1 MSKALDS
8 QRTYALIGTGGCGKT
23 SLAEMLLFQSGV
35 INRLGAIE
43 EGTTTLDYEPEEI
56 KRRGSIQPGFATFL
70 WNKDRHFLMDVP
82 GDTNFTGDLPYLLMG
97 VDAAVV
103 VIDAVDGVRPLTR
116 RIWNAARDAGLPS
129 IVFIN
134 KMDRDRADF
143 DMAYNGLSAVL
154 GMKPVTLYMPIRDG
168 EAFTG
173 LVDILGGKA
182 LMFGDNGAVSD
193 ALIPEALM
201 DEATLLRD
209 TTIENIAESDEEL
222 MEKYLEEG
230 SLSPEDLSAGLRK
243 GVLNGSLTPVVVG
256 SSLENKGGSQ
266 LLDAIVRLFPSPLER
281 APYLDAEGNERVSD
295 DEGAPCCFVFK
306 TIADPFSGQL
316 NMVRVVSG
324 TISSDSTLKNMR
336 TEEPERLGT
345 LLYLDG
351 KTQTPCKDVLGPGA
365 IIAVGKL
372 KNTRTGDTLCDDKA
386 PFAVAMPQL
395 APQLITFALAP
406 KEKGEED
413 KVYAAVQKLLD
424 EDATLKLGRD
434 EESGD
439 ILLSGMGQLH
449 IETSVERAKRR
460 YKVEILLKTPKVP
473 YRETVRGKVQ
483 AQGRHKKQSG
493 GRGQFGDCWIEME
506 GLPRGS
512 GYVFED
518 AIVGGAIP
526 RNYIPAID
534 KGIQETAARG
544 FLAGCPVVDFKV
556 RLYDG
561 SYHTVDSSEMA
572 FKVAGSLAFKKAM
585 ESLKAVLL
593 EPIVLLSVSVPDEY
607 MGDVIGDLSSR
618 RGKVLGSDSQA
629 GITEIKAHIPMSEV
643 LRYAPE
649 LRSITGGQ
657 GVFHGVRPLR
667 RSAPAHRR
675 QGRGRT
681 SEGQGRRIAAGSAR
695 TRRAA
700 ARTYPGEM
708 ALRAMPVRFASSPN
722 GHGFAARWVEFPP
735 DPSDKSPCQS
745 DRRWREYLHT
755 KK

>member
-97 VDAAVV
+97 VDAAVL

-116 RIWNAARDAGLPS
+116 RIWNAVREAGLPS
-129 IVFIN
+129 LVFIN

-143 DMAYNGLSAVL
+143 DMAFNGLSAVL
-154 GMKPVTLYMPIRDG
+154 GMKPVTLYMPIVDG
-168 EAFTG
+168 DAFTG
-173 LVDILGGKA
+173 IVDILGGKA
-182 LMFGDNGAVSD
+182 LMFGENGAVTE
-193 ALIPEALM
+193 ALIPEALA
-201 DEATLLRD
+201 DEAALLHD
-209 TTIENIAESDEEL
+209 TTVENIAESDEEL

-230 SLSPEDLSAGLRK
+230 SLSAEDLAAGLRR
-243 GVLNGSLTPVVVG
+243 GVLNAALTPVVVG
-256 SSLENKGGSQ
+256 SSLENKGGRE
-266 LLDAIVRLFPSPLER
+266 LLDAIARLFPSPLER
-281 APYLDAEGNERVSD
+281 PAFLDAEGNERISS
-295 DEGAPCCFVFK
+295 DEGPACGLVFK

-316 NMVRVVSG
+316 NMVRVISG

-351 KTQTPCKDVLGPGA
+351 KAQTPCKDVLGPGA

-372 KNTRTGDTLCDDKA
+372 KNTRTGDTLSDDKA

-406 KEKGEED
+406 KEKGDED

-424 EDATLKLGRD
+424 EDVTLKLSRD

-439 ILLSGMGQLH
+439 ILLSGMGQLR
-449 IETSVERAKRR
+449 IETAVERAKRR

-483 AQGRHKKQSG
+483 VQGRHKKQSG

-534 KGIQETAARG
+534 KGIQESAARG
-544 FLAGCPVVDFKV
+544 FIAGCPVVDFKV

-572 FKVAGSLAFKKAM
+572 FKVAGSLAFKKAL
-585 ESLKAVLL
+585 ESLKPILL
-593 EPIVLLSVSVPDEY
+593 EPIVLLCVSVPDEY

-618 RGKVLGSDSQA
+618 RGKVLGSDSQV

-657 GVFHGVRPLR
+657 GVFTMEFDHYEE
-667 RSAPAHRR
+667 AP
-675 QGRGRT
+675 QPIVDKV
-681 SEGQGRRIAAGSAR
+681 IAEYQK
-695 TRRAA
+695 TK
-700 ARTYPGEM
+700 GE
-708 ALRAMPVRFASSPN
+708 
-722 GHGFAARWVEFPP
+722 E
-735 DPSDKSPCQS
+735 
-745 DRRWREYLHT
+745 
-755 KK
+755 

>member
-97 VDAAVV
+97 VDAAVL

-116 RIWNAARDAGLPS
+116 RIWNAVREAGLPS
-129 IVFIN
+129 FVFIN

-143 DMAYNGLSAVL
+143 DMAFNGLSSVL
-154 GMKPVTLYMPIRDG
+154 GMKPVTLYMPVMTDG
-168 EAFTG
+168 A
-173 LVDILGGKA
+173 A
-182 LMFGDNGAVSD
+182 L
-193 ALIPEALM
+193 LH
-201 DEATLLRD
+201 D
-209 TTIENIAESDEEL
+209 TTVENIAESDEEL

-230 SLSPEDLSAGLRK
+230 SLSEEDLASGLRK
-243 GVLNGSLTPVVVG
+243 GVLNASLVPVVVG
-256 SSLENKGGSQ
+256 SSLENKGGRE
-266 LLDAIVRLFPSPLER
+266 LLDAIARLFPSPLER
-281 APYLDAEGNERVSD
+281 PAFLDADGNERASS
-295 DEGAPCCFVFK
+295 DEGPACGFVFK

-316 NMVRVVSG
+316 NMVRVISG
-324 TISSDSTLKNMR
+324 TISSESTLKNMR
-336 TEEPERLGT
+336 TEESERLGT

-372 KNTRTGDTLCDDKA
+372 KNTRTGDTLSDDKA

-406 KEKGEED
+406 KEKGDED

-424 EDATLKLGRD
+424 EDVTLKLSRD

-449 IETSVERAKRR
+449 IETAVERAKRR

-483 AQGRHKKQSG
+483 VQGRHKKQSG

-534 KGIQETAARG
+534 KGVQESAARG
-544 FLAGCPVVDFKV
+544 FIAGCPVVDFKV

-572 FKVAGSLAFKKAM
+572 FKVAGSLAFKKAI
-585 ESLKAVLL
+585 ESLKPVLL
-593 EPIVLLSVSVPDEY
+593 EPIVLLCVSVPDEY

-618 RGKVLGSDSQA
+618 RGKVLGSDSQV

-643 LRYAPE
+643 LRYAPD

-657 GVFHGVRPLR
+657 GVFTMEFDHYEE
-667 RSAPAHRR
+667 AP
-675 QGRGRT
+675 QPIVDKV
-681 SEGQGRRIAAGSAR
+681 IAEHQKAKA
-695 TRRAA
+695 
-700 ARTYPGEM
+700 E
-708 ALRAMPVRFASSPN
+708 
-722 GHGFAARWVEFPP
+722 E
-735 DPSDKSPCQS
+735 
-745 DRRWREYLHT
+745 
-755 KK
+755 

>member
-97 VDAAVV
+97 VDATVL

-116 RIWNAARDAGLPS
+116 RIWNAVREAGLPS
-129 IVFIN
+129 LVFIN

-143 DMAYNGLSAVL
+143 DMAFNGLSAVL
-154 GMKPVTLYMPIRDG
+154 GMKPVTLYMPIVDG
-168 EAFTG
+168 DAFTG
-173 LVDILGGKA
+173 IVDILGGKA
-182 LMFGDNGAVSD
+182 LMFGENGAVTE
-193 ALIPEALM
+193 ALIPEALA
-201 DEATLLRD
+201 DEAALLHD
-209 TTIENIAESDEEL
+209 TTVENIAESDEEL

-230 SLSPEDLSAGLRK
+230 SLSAEDLAAGLRR
-243 GVLNGSLTPVVVG
+243 GVLNAALTPVVVG
-256 SSLENKGGSQ
+256 SSLENKGGRE
-266 LLDAIVRLFPSPLER
+266 LLDAIARLFPSPLER
-281 APYLDAEGNERVSD
+281 PAFLDAKGNERISS
-295 DEGAPCCFVFK
+295 DEGPACGLVFK

-316 NMVRVVSG
+316 NMVRVISG

-351 KTQTPCKDVLGPGA
+351 KAQTPCKDVLGPGA

-372 KNTRTGDTLCDDKA
+372 KNTRTGDTLSDDKA

-406 KEKGEED
+406 KEKGDED

-424 EDATLKLGRD
+424 EDVTLKLSRD

-449 IETSVERAKRR
+449 IETAVERAKRR

-483 AQGRHKKQSG
+483 VQGRHKKQSG

-534 KGIQETAARG
+534 KGIQESAARG
-544 FLAGCPVVDFKV
+544 FIAGCPVVDFKV

-572 FKVAGSLAFKKAM
+572 FKVAGSLAFKKAL
-585 ESLKAVLL
+585 ESLKPILL
-593 EPIVLLSVSVPDEY
+593 EPIVLLCVSVPDEY

-618 RGKVLGSDSQA
+618 RGKVLGSDSQV

-657 GVFHGVRPLR
+657 GVFTMEFDHYEE
-667 RSAPAHRR
+667 AP
-675 QGRGRT
+675 QPIVDKV
-681 SEGQGRRIAAGSAR
+681 IAEYQK
-695 TRRAA
+695 TK
-700 ARTYPGEM
+700 GE
-708 ALRAMPVRFASSPN
+708 
-722 GHGFAARWVEFPP
+722 E
-735 DPSDKSPCQS
+735 
-745 DRRWREYLHT
+745 
-755 KK
+755 